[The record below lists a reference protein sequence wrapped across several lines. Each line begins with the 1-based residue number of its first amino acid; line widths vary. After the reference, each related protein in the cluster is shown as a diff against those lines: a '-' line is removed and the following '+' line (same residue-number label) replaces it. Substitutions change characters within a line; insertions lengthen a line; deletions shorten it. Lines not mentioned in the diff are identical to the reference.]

1 MEKETKDMHVLYDWL
16 CACICNF
23 YFTVFF
29 SFFLLFFCTT
39 LQQHIIFLT
48 PAAVY

>member
-1 MEKETKDMHVLYDWL
+1 MGKETKDMHVLYDWL

-29 SFFLLFFCTT
+29 SFFLFFCTT

>member
-1 MEKETKDMHVLYDWL
+1 MGKETKDMHVLYDWL

-23 YFTVFF
+23 NFTVFF
-29 SFFLLFFCTT
+29 LFLFFCTT